1 MSDIVIQ
8 DWIHL
13 FPMKTPR
20 PNQIEV
26 INRTLNAFR
35 DGIQTMLLD
44 LPTGQGKSAIAV
56 TVARYMAAQQ
66 KSVSKLVD
74 AGAYFLTTQ
83 KILQEQYLRDFE
95 NESCGGMLE
104 LKSST
109 NYTCGYD
116 ERQSCGESKR
126 ALMALGKNADGTN
139 WKRHCTQSCVYN
151 DAKRRFMNGVIG
163 ITNYSFFLAE
173 TTYVGKLEP
182 RELLVAD
189 ECLRGDARI
198 MLDWGQEATIEE
210 IYNNEQ
216 LTHVMSYNEIHDVYE
231 RKRITRRVRTIY
243 DRDTQW
249 VEITLMTID
258 GKSTKLLTTNNH
270 KIWTK
275 NRGYIRADQLTIED
289 TLKFDTSL
297 KELLP
302 SNSRRRKQLK
312 ELRASQKLI
321 KYTCI
326 WCSHAF
332 ETYAY
337 KRHIEN
343 IILAHCLTCEKPF
356 EISSDGQKYCSHK
369 CYSACSVISQKRAV
383 RMRILNPM
391 FDAKL
396 AKRVGSEVWARKSEE
411 DKRVQIERFRKAP
424 LHQNRKKP
432 NKLERFVIDLHIPE
446 VEFVGLGEKWI
457 KFTENRYKNPDFLVK
472 NQKKVIE
479 VGDIEYW
486 HTLDEIEEVK
496 AAYANVGYECLYLTN
511 REITGEPTKCCDRIL
526 KFVYNHDVKITNI
539 RILNRPKNFTKSPT
553 RSTQRQHFKYNI
565 EVEDNHNYFA
575 NSVLVSNCH
584 NLESEICKFVE
595 VEITDRFCKKYLG
608 INLSSYDDHDKLFK
622 WMSEKYKPAL
632 GSMFEQ
638 VKKSLSM
645 FKDNDGGYGNDE
657 MFKTLVKQ
665 NDLLDKHIC
674 KVNRFLERF
683 QPEAWIV
690 NRDKRSDHR
699 GERVALQFKPIDA
712 VAWSET
718 SLLRFGDKRLLMS
731 ATILDKSNFCRS
743 LGLEEQKTDYISLP
757 SSFPAKNRPI
767 HYLPVGKMSM
777 KEVDTTL
784 PKLAEAIK
792 EILKAH
798 HDQKGIIHCSNYKVA
813 RYLRDMLNDSRLL
826 VHSDVDRDQVLKHH
840 YESIEPT
847 VLVSPSMT
855 EGVDLKDDFA
865 RFAIIAKLPY
875 PNLGDRALKKRITRD
890 PWYYDYLTVRSFV
903 QALGRSV
910 RHESDTCITYMLDG
924 CTESFIN
931 KNRNLI
937 PEYVQEAIT

>member
-182 RELLVAD
+182 RELLVCD
-189 ECLRGDARI
+189 E
-198 MLDWGQEATIEE
+198 
-210 IYNNEQ
+210 
-216 LTHVMSYNEIHDVYE
+216 
-231 RKRITRRVRTIY
+231 
-243 DRDTQW
+243 
-249 VEITLMTID
+249 
-258 GKSTKLLTTNNH
+258 
-270 KIWTK
+270 
-275 NRGYIRADQLTIED
+275 
-289 TLKFDTSL
+289 
-297 KELLP
+297 
-302 SNSRRRKQLK
+302 
-312 ELRASQKLI
+312 
-321 KYTCI
+321 
-326 WCSHAF
+326 
-332 ETYAY
+332 
-337 KRHIEN
+337 
-343 IILAHCLTCEKPF
+343 
-356 EISSDGQKYCSHK
+356 
-369 CYSACSVISQKRAV
+369 
-383 RMRILNPM
+383 
-391 FDAKL
+391 
-396 AKRVGSEVWARKSEE
+396 
-411 DKRVQIERFRKAP
+411 
-424 LHQNRKKP
+424 
-432 NKLERFVIDLHIPE
+432 
-446 VEFVGLGEKWI
+446 
-457 KFTENRYKNPDFLVK
+457 
-472 NQKKVIE
+472 
-479 VGDIEYW
+479 
-486 HTLDEIEEVK
+486 
-496 AAYANVGYECLYLTN
+496 
-511 REITGEPTKCCDRIL
+511 
-526 KFVYNHDVKITNI
+526 
-539 RILNRPKNFTKSPT
+539 
-553 RSTQRQHFKYNI
+553 
-565 EVEDNHNYFA
+565 
-575 NSVLVSNCH
+575 CH